1 MFKYLISL
9 NDLFRF
15 IQNKKIVCTK
25 KNLASVM
32 CNMKLNNNQLKMQA
46 SDLGVVL
53 DDLSFD
59 NDLIIQGKNMIFH
72 RTFYLLGVI
81 NSATRI
87 KNDKEDESDEE
98 KISNN
103 TKMNNM
109 VLER

>member
-1 MFKYLISL
+1 
-9 NDLFRF
+9 
-15 IQNKKIVCTK
+15 
-25 KNLASVM
+25 
-32 CNMKLNNNQLKMQA
+32 
-46 SDLGVVL
+46 
-53 DDLSFD
+53 
-59 NDLIIQGKNMIFH
+59 MIFH